1 MTSAPP
7 VEIDLELDSPPV
19 LPVSI
24 PAGQSGAV
32 TGGPTTLCGWSLRNT
47 SAAAVA
53 QIDLYDGADAT
64 GQLVA
69 TITLAANESTRD
81 YLPQPGVTCRR
92 GVYVNIVAGA
102 VAGAVW
108 VSGGHL

>member
-1 MTSAPP
+1 MTTPPP
-7 VEIDLELDSPPV
+7 VEVELELDSPPV

-24 PAGQSGAV
+24 PTGQSGAV
-32 TGGPTTLCGWSLRNT
+32 TGGPTALCGWSLRNT
-47 SAAAVA
+47 SAAAAA

-69 TITLAANESTRD
+69 TITLAASESTRD
-81 YLPQPGVTCRR
+81 YLPSPGVTCRR
-92 GVYVNIVAGA
+92 GVYADAVSGS

-108 VSGGHL
+108 VSGGGA